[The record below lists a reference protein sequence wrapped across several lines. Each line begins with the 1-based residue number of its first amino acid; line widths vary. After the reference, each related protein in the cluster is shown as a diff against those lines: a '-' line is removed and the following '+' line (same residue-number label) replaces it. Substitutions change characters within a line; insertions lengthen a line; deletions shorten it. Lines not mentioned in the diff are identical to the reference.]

1 MSFFTLNKVYNSVLY
16 DFVLYDSAK
25 THAWDFFTYE
35 LKCCQL
41 IRLQYSLIINISGK
55 NQSVENFLYL
65 YNLQRKVT
73 SKITTW
79 LVVANCT
86 SCPIR
91 LLDSWSSISLETINW
106 YLSFLHGVSHE
117 GFWLAV
123 ANCAS
128 HSIRLENSLIIS
140 ISGSNRLTSYVFCMK
155 IRSIVINF
163 SSIVISC

>member
-73 SKITTW
+73 SKITTFGW
-79 LVVANCT
+79 LWAVVPLVQ
-86 SCPIR
+86 SDYWI
-91 LLDSWSSISLETINW
+91 LDHQYLCKQSIDIL
-106 YLSFLHGVSHE
+106 
-117 GFWLAV
+117 
-123 ANCAS
+123 
-128 HSIRLENSLIIS
+128 
-140 ISGSNRLTSYVFCMK
+140 VFCMELVM
-155 IRSIVINF
+155 RAFGWLWPIVPLIQ
-163 SSIVISC
+163 SDWRIL